1 MPHKD
6 DREEFERD
14 PIVFRKYEKLVA
26 DYKEARTSGELIHG
40 DWAEDALEVI
50 RCLKQQ
56 LKMVERE
63 RDFFRESG
71 QRLAESAEYWQGV
84 ATNPPPRNNDLWI

>member
-1 MPHKD
+1 MTHKD

-14 PIVFRKYEKLVA
+14 PVVFHKFEKLVA
-26 DYKEARTSGELIHG
+26 DYKEARTNGELIHG

-56 LKMVERE
+56 IKMVERE
-63 RDFFRESG
+63 RDFFRDSG
-71 QRLAESAEYWQGV
+71 QRLAESAEYWQDV
-84 ATNPPPRNNDLWI
+84 AMNTSSQRNDLWI